1 MKQRL
6 HFLMA
11 LVLALCLTAPALAA
25 GFTDVPD
32 SHWASGY
39 IQRAYEEDWVHG
51 MGGGKYA
58 PAGTL
63 TRAQFLTMVTNAFF
77 SDDLDKVSVPDGSPW
92 YAACWSV
99 AQANGLQTGTSM
111 ERLSDLTDSVS
122 RYDMAQVIVNTLSGE
137 GISASDSEARAA
149 QAAIR
154 DWSGVPAG
162 YRDAV
167 SGAYALGIL
176 NGRNGSFDGTATM
189 NRAEAAT
196 VLCRMDDAISG
207 AQTPDTQTPDTQKPE
222 TQKPDTQTPAQN
234 TSTPEELAAEVV
246 RLVNVERAKEG
257 LAPLGTYD
265 SLTKAAQIRAPEIVT
280 LFSHDRPDGTSCF
293 TAMDQTGAKKGAY
306 TWGENI
312 AAGNATAAATVEQW
326 MNSPGHRANI
336 LNAKFT
342 HIGVGYQHS
351 AGSTYGHYWVQMFTG
366 TNAVPDSPGTGT
378 QTPSTQ
384 KPETQKPDTQKPETQ
399 KPDTQKPE
407 TQPPAQDASTP
418 EELAAEVVRLVN
430 VERAKEGLAPLGTY
444 DSLTKAAQIRA
455 PEIVTLFSHDRPDGT
470 SCFTA
475 MDQTGAKK
483 GAYTWGENIAAGN
496 ATAAATVEQWM
507 NSPGHRAN
515 ILNAKFTHI
524 GVGYQHS
531 AGSTYGH
538 YWVQMFTGT
547 SSVPDSPGTG
557 TQTPSTQ
564 PPSTQKPDTQKPD
577 TQLPSSG
584 EGGILFSCPT
594 ITLYP
599 GGTYSLSVLEHNM
612 RSASGVTWSN
622 ESPDLLRLNGN
633 GSSVTALAE
642 RGTGYLTASR
652 NGETIRLTV
661 RIIPTADQIALSCLS
676 TTMSVD
682 GYGSTELY
690 VFSTSRFYNQ
700 DCTVTW
706 TVDDPSILTLE
717 ERTSSAGNPSVRFQA
732 RRTGDACITCRV
744 TMADGSTAEE
754 YCFAHVR

>member
-51 MGGGKYA
+51 MGSGKYA

-207 AQTPDTQTPDTQKPE
+207 AQTPDTQTPDTQKP
-222 TQKPDTQTPAQN
+222 
-234 TSTPEELAAEVV
+234 
-246 RLVNVERAKEG
+246 
-257 LAPLGTYD
+257 
-265 SLTKAAQIRAPEIVT
+265 
-280 LFSHDRPDGTSCF
+280 
-293 TAMDQTGAKKGAY
+293 
-306 TWGENI
+306 
-312 AAGNATAAATVEQW
+312 
-326 MNSPGHRANI
+326 
-336 LNAKFT
+336 
-342 HIGVGYQHS
+342 
-351 AGSTYGHYWVQMFTG
+351 
-366 TNAVPDSPGTGT
+366 
-378 QTPSTQ
+378 
-384 KPETQKPDTQKPETQ
+384 
-399 KPDTQKPE
+399 DTQKPE

-475 MDQTGAKK
+475 MDQTGATK

-564 PPSTQKPDTQKPD
+564 TPSTQKPDTQKPD

>member
-51 MGGGKYA
+51 MGSGKYA

-207 AQTPDTQTPDTQKPE
+207 AQTPDTQTPDTQKP
-222 TQKPDTQTPAQN
+222 
-234 TSTPEELAAEVV
+234 
-246 RLVNVERAKEG
+246 
-257 LAPLGTYD
+257 
-265 SLTKAAQIRAPEIVT
+265 
-280 LFSHDRPDGTSCF
+280 
-293 TAMDQTGAKKGAY
+293 
-306 TWGENI
+306 
-312 AAGNATAAATVEQW
+312 
-326 MNSPGHRANI
+326 
-336 LNAKFT
+336 
-342 HIGVGYQHS
+342 
-351 AGSTYGHYWVQMFTG
+351 
-366 TNAVPDSPGTGT
+366 
-378 QTPSTQ
+378 
-384 KPETQKPDTQKPETQ
+384 
-399 KPDTQKPE
+399 DTQKPE
-407 TQPPAQDASTP
+407 TQPPAQNASTP

-475 MDQTGAKK
+475 MDQTGATK

-564 PPSTQKPDTQKPD
+564 TPSTQKPDTQKPD

-622 ESPDLLRLNGN
+622 ESPELLRLNGN

-642 RGTGYLTASR
+642 RGTGYLVASR

-732 RRTGDACITCRV
+732 HRTGDACITCRV

>member
-51 MGGGKYA
+51 MGSGKYA

-207 AQTPDTQTPDTQKPE
+207 AQTPDTQTPDTQN
-222 TQKPDTQTPAQN
+222 PD
-234 TSTPEELAAEVV
+234 
-246 RLVNVERAKEG
+246 
-257 LAPLGTYD
+257 
-265 SLTKAAQIRAPEIVT
+265 
-280 LFSHDRPDGTSCF
+280 
-293 TAMDQTGAKKGAY
+293 
-306 TWGENI
+306 
-312 AAGNATAAATVEQW
+312 
-326 MNSPGHRANI
+326 
-336 LNAKFT
+336 
-342 HIGVGYQHS
+342 
-351 AGSTYGHYWVQMFTG
+351 
-366 TNAVPDSPGTGT
+366 
-378 QTPSTQ
+378 
-384 KPETQKPDTQKPETQ
+384 TQ

-444 DSLTKAAQIRA
+444 DSLTRAAQIRA

-557 TQTPSTQ
+557 TQ

-612 RSASGVTWSN
+612 RSASGVTWAN
-622 ESPDLLRLNGN
+622 ESPELLRLNGN
-633 GSSVTALAE
+633 GSSVTALVE

-732 RRTGDACITCRV
+732 HRTGDACITCRV

>member
-222 TQKPDTQTPAQN
+222 TQKPDTQKPDTQKPETQPPAQDA
-234 TSTPEELAAEVV
+234 STPEELAAEVV

-265 SLTKAAQIRAPEIVT
+265 SLTRAAQIRAPEIVT

-293 TAMDQTGAKKGAY
+293 TAMDQTGATKGAY

-384 KPETQKPDTQKPETQ
+384 TPSTQKTETQKPDTQP
-399 KPDTQKPE
+399 
-407 TQPPAQDASTP
+407 
-418 EELAAEVVRLVN
+418 
-430 VERAKEGLAPLGTY
+430 
-444 DSLTKAAQIRA
+444 
-455 PEIVTLFSHDRPDGT
+455 
-470 SCFTA
+470 
-475 MDQTGAKK
+475 
-483 GAYTWGENIAAGN
+483 
-496 ATAAATVEQWM
+496 
-507 NSPGHRAN
+507 
-515 ILNAKFTHI
+515 
-524 GVGYQHS
+524 
-531 AGSTYGH
+531 
-538 YWVQMFTGT
+538 
-547 SSVPDSPGTG
+547 
-557 TQTPSTQ
+557 
-564 PPSTQKPDTQKPD
+564 
-577 TQLPSSG
+577 PSSG

-732 RRTGDACITCRV
+732 HRTGDACITCRV

>member
-99 AQANGLQTGTSM
+99 AQANGLQTGTPM

-207 AQTPDTQTPDTQKPE
+207 AQTPDTQTPDTQ
-222 TQKPDTQTPAQN
+222 TPDTQTP
-234 TSTPEELAAEVV
+234 
-246 RLVNVERAKEG
+246 
-257 LAPLGTYD
+257 D
-265 SLTKAAQIRAPEIVT
+265 
-280 LFSHDRPDGTSCF
+280 
-293 TAMDQTGAKKGAY
+293 
-306 TWGENI
+306 
-312 AAGNATAAATVEQW
+312 
-326 MNSPGHRANI
+326 
-336 LNAKFT
+336 
-342 HIGVGYQHS
+342 
-351 AGSTYGHYWVQMFTG
+351 
-366 TNAVPDSPGTGT
+366 
-378 QTPSTQ
+378 
-384 KPETQKPDTQKPETQ
+384 TQKPDTQ

-564 PPSTQKPDTQKPD
+564 TPSTQKPDTQKPD
-577 TQLPSSG
+577 TQPPSSG

-612 RSASGVTWSN
+612 RSASGVTWAN
-622 ESPDLLRLNGN
+622 ESPELLRLNGN

>member
-207 AQTPDTQTPDTQKPE
+207 AQTPDTQTPDTQKPDTQKPN
-222 TQKPDTQTPAQN
+222 TQKPDTQKPETQPPAQDA
-234 TSTPEELAAEVV
+234 STPEELAAEVV

-265 SLTKAAQIRAPEIVT
+265 SLTRAAQIRAPEIVT

-384 KPETQKPDTQKPETQ
+384 
-399 KPDTQKPE
+399 
-407 TQPPAQDASTP
+407 
-418 EELAAEVVRLVN
+418 L
-430 VERAKEGLAPLGTY
+430 
-444 DSLTKAAQIRA
+444 
-455 PEIVTLFSHDRPDGT
+455 
-470 SCFTA
+470 
-475 MDQTGAKK
+475 
-483 GAYTWGENIAAGN
+483 
-496 ATAAATVEQWM
+496 
-507 NSPGHRAN
+507 
-515 ILNAKFTHI
+515 
-524 GVGYQHS
+524 
-531 AGSTYGH
+531 
-538 YWVQMFTGT
+538 
-547 SSVPDSPGTG
+547 
-557 TQTPSTQ
+557 
-564 PPSTQKPDTQKPD
+564 PSTQKPDTQKPD
-577 TQLPSSG
+577 TQKPDTQPPSSG

-622 ESPDLLRLNGN
+622 ESPELLRLNGN

-732 RRTGDACITCRV
+732 HRTGDACITCRV

>member
-51 MGGGKYA
+51 MGSGKYA

-77 SDDLDKVSVPDGSPW
+77 SYDLDKVSVPDGSPW

-222 TQKPDTQTPAQN
+222 TQTPETQTPAQN

-265 SLTKAAQIRAPEIVT
+265 SLTRAAQIRAPEIVT

-293 TAMDQTGAKKGAY
+293 TAMDQTGA
-306 TWGENI
+306 T
-312 AAGNATAAATVEQW
+312 
-326 MNSPGHRANI
+326 
-336 LNAKFT
+336 
-342 HIGVGYQHS
+342 
-351 AGSTYGHYWVQMFTG
+351 
-366 TNAVPDSPGTGT
+366 
-378 QTPSTQ
+378 
-384 KPETQKPDTQKPETQ
+384 
-399 KPDTQKPE
+399 
-407 TQPPAQDASTP
+407 
-418 EELAAEVVRLVN
+418 
-430 VERAKEGLAPLGTY
+430 
-444 DSLTKAAQIRA
+444 
-455 PEIVTLFSHDRPDGT
+455 
-470 SCFTA
+470 
-475 MDQTGAKK
+475 K

-557 TQTPSTQ
+557 TQ
-564 PPSTQKPDTQKPD
+564 PPSTQKPDTAPPQTTP
-577 TQLPSSG
+577 TQPPSSG

>member
-51 MGGGKYA
+51 MGSGKYA

-207 AQTPDTQTPDTQKPE
+207 AQTPDTQTPDTQTPD
-222 TQKPDTQTPAQN
+222 TQKPDTQKPDTQKPDTQKPDTQKPDTQKPETQPPAQDA
-234 TSTPEELAAEVV
+234 STPEELAAEVV

-384 KPETQKPDTQKPETQ
+384 KPETAPPQTTP
-399 KPDTQKPE
+399 
-407 TQPPAQDASTP
+407 TQP
-418 EELAAEVVRLVN
+418 
-430 VERAKEGLAPLGTY
+430 
-444 DSLTKAAQIRA
+444 
-455 PEIVTLFSHDRPDGT
+455 
-470 SCFTA
+470 
-475 MDQTGAKK
+475 
-483 GAYTWGENIAAGN
+483 
-496 ATAAATVEQWM
+496 
-507 NSPGHRAN
+507 
-515 ILNAKFTHI
+515 
-524 GVGYQHS
+524 
-531 AGSTYGH
+531 
-538 YWVQMFTGT
+538 
-547 SSVPDSPGTG
+547 
-557 TQTPSTQ
+557 
-564 PPSTQKPDTQKPD
+564 
-577 TQLPSSG
+577 PSSG

-622 ESPDLLRLNGN
+622 ESPELLRLNGS

-732 RRTGDACITCRV
+732 HRTGDACITCRV

>member
-51 MGGGKYA
+51 MGSGKYA

-207 AQTPDTQTPDTQKPE
+207 AQTPDTQTPDTQTPDTQKPE
-222 TQKPDTQTPAQN
+222 TQKPDTQTPAQ
-234 TSTPEELAAEVV
+234 
-246 RLVNVERAKEG
+246 
-257 LAPLGTYD
+257 
-265 SLTKAAQIRAPEIVT
+265 
-280 LFSHDRPDGTSCF
+280 
-293 TAMDQTGAKKGAY
+293 
-306 TWGENI
+306 
-312 AAGNATAAATVEQW
+312 
-326 MNSPGHRANI
+326 
-336 LNAKFT
+336 
-342 HIGVGYQHS
+342 
-351 AGSTYGHYWVQMFTG
+351 
-366 TNAVPDSPGTGT
+366 
-378 QTPSTQ
+378 
-384 KPETQKPDTQKPETQ
+384 
-399 KPDTQKPE
+399 
-407 TQPPAQDASTP
+407 DASTP
-418 EELAAEVVRLVN
+418 EAMAAEVVRLVN

-564 PPSTQKPDTQKPD
+564 TPSTQKPDTQKPD

>member
-207 AQTPDTQTPDTQKPE
+207 AQTPDTQTPDTQKP
-222 TQKPDTQTPAQN
+222 D
-234 TSTPEELAAEVV
+234 
-246 RLVNVERAKEG
+246 
-257 LAPLGTYD
+257 
-265 SLTKAAQIRAPEIVT
+265 
-280 LFSHDRPDGTSCF
+280 
-293 TAMDQTGAKKGAY
+293 
-306 TWGENI
+306 
-312 AAGNATAAATVEQW
+312 
-326 MNSPGHRANI
+326 
-336 LNAKFT
+336 
-342 HIGVGYQHS
+342 
-351 AGSTYGHYWVQMFTG
+351 
-366 TNAVPDSPGTGT
+366 
-378 QTPSTQ
+378 
-384 KPETQKPDTQKPETQ
+384 TQKPDTQKPDTQ
-399 KPDTQKPE
+399 KPDTQKPD

-564 PPSTQKPDTQKPD
+564 TPSTQKPDTQKPD

>member
-366 TNAVPDSPGTGT
+366 T
-378 QTPSTQ
+378 
-384 KPETQKPDTQKPETQ
+384 
-399 KPDTQKPE
+399 
-407 TQPPAQDASTP
+407 
-418 EELAAEVVRLVN
+418 
-430 VERAKEGLAPLGTY
+430 
-444 DSLTKAAQIRA
+444 
-455 PEIVTLFSHDRPDGT
+455 
-470 SCFTA
+470 
-475 MDQTGAKK
+475 
-483 GAYTWGENIAAGN
+483 
-496 ATAAATVEQWM
+496 
-507 NSPGHRAN
+507 
-515 ILNAKFTHI
+515 
-524 GVGYQHS
+524 
-531 AGSTYGH
+531 
-538 YWVQMFTGT
+538 

-564 PPSTQKPDTQKPD
+564 TPSTQKPDTQKPD

-622 ESPDLLRLNGN
+622 ESPELLRLNGN

>member
-207 AQTPDTQTPDTQKPE
+207 AQTPDTQTPDTQTPDTQTPDTQKPE

-234 TSTPEELAAEVV
+234 T
-246 RLVNVERAKEG
+246 
-257 LAPLGTYD
+257 
-265 SLTKAAQIRAPEIVT
+265 
-280 LFSHDRPDGTSCF
+280 
-293 TAMDQTGAKKGAY
+293 
-306 TWGENI
+306 
-312 AAGNATAAATVEQW
+312 
-326 MNSPGHRANI
+326 
-336 LNAKFT
+336 
-342 HIGVGYQHS
+342 
-351 AGSTYGHYWVQMFTG
+351 
-366 TNAVPDSPGTGT
+366 
-378 QTPSTQ
+378 
-384 KPETQKPDTQKPETQ
+384 
-399 KPDTQKPE
+399 
-407 TQPPAQDASTP
+407 STP

-564 PPSTQKPDTQKPD
+564 TPSTQKPDTQKPD

>member
-51 MGGGKYA
+51 MGSGKYA

-222 TQKPDTQTPAQN
+222 TQKP
-234 TSTPEELAAEVV
+234 
-246 RLVNVERAKEG
+246 
-257 LAPLGTYD
+257 
-265 SLTKAAQIRAPEIVT
+265 
-280 LFSHDRPDGTSCF
+280 
-293 TAMDQTGAKKGAY
+293 
-306 TWGENI
+306 
-312 AAGNATAAATVEQW
+312 
-326 MNSPGHRANI
+326 
-336 LNAKFT
+336 
-342 HIGVGYQHS
+342 
-351 AGSTYGHYWVQMFTG
+351 
-366 TNAVPDSPGTGT
+366 
-378 QTPSTQ
+378 
-384 KPETQKPDTQKPETQ
+384 
-399 KPDTQKPE
+399 E

-444 DSLTKAAQIRA
+444 DSLTRAAQIRA
-455 PEIVTLFSHDRPDGT
+455 PEIVTLFSHDRP

-475 MDQTGAKK
+475 MDQTGATK

-564 PPSTQKPDTQKPD
+564 TPSTQKPDTQKPD

-622 ESPDLLRLNGN
+622 ESPELLRLNGN

>member
-51 MGGGKYA
+51 MGSGKYA

-207 AQTPDTQTPDTQKPE
+207 AQTPDTQKPETQKPETQKPE

-366 TNAVPDSPGTGT
+366 T
-378 QTPSTQ
+378 
-384 KPETQKPDTQKPETQ
+384 
-399 KPDTQKPE
+399 
-407 TQPPAQDASTP
+407 
-418 EELAAEVVRLVN
+418 
-430 VERAKEGLAPLGTY
+430 
-444 DSLTKAAQIRA
+444 
-455 PEIVTLFSHDRPDGT
+455 
-470 SCFTA
+470 
-475 MDQTGAKK
+475 
-483 GAYTWGENIAAGN
+483 
-496 ATAAATVEQWM
+496 
-507 NSPGHRAN
+507 
-515 ILNAKFTHI
+515 
-524 GVGYQHS
+524 
-531 AGSTYGH
+531 
-538 YWVQMFTGT
+538 

-564 PPSTQKPDTQKPD
+564 TPSTQKPDTQKPD

-622 ESPDLLRLNGN
+622 ESPELLRLNGN

>member
-207 AQTPDTQTPDTQKPE
+207 AQTPDTQTPDTQKP
-222 TQKPDTQTPAQN
+222 D
-234 TSTPEELAAEVV
+234 
-246 RLVNVERAKEG
+246 
-257 LAPLGTYD
+257 
-265 SLTKAAQIRAPEIVT
+265 
-280 LFSHDRPDGTSCF
+280 
-293 TAMDQTGAKKGAY
+293 
-306 TWGENI
+306 
-312 AAGNATAAATVEQW
+312 
-326 MNSPGHRANI
+326 
-336 LNAKFT
+336 
-342 HIGVGYQHS
+342 
-351 AGSTYGHYWVQMFTG
+351 
-366 TNAVPDSPGTGT
+366 
-378 QTPSTQ
+378 
-384 KPETQKPDTQKPETQ
+384 TQ

-407 TQPPAQDASTP
+407 TQPPAQNASTP

-564 PPSTQKPDTQKPD
+564 TPSTQKPDTQKPD

-661 RIIPTADQIALSCLS
+661 RIIPAADQIALSCLS

>member
-51 MGGGKYA
+51 MGSGKYA

-222 TQKPDTQTPAQN
+222 TQKPDTQKPDTQKPETQPPAQDA
-234 TSTPEELAAEVV
+234 STPEELAAEVV

-265 SLTKAAQIRAPEIVT
+265 SLTRAAQIRAPEIVT

-384 KPETQKPDTQKPETQ
+384 T
-399 KPDTQKPE
+399 
-407 TQPPAQDASTP
+407 
-418 EELAAEVVRLVN
+418 
-430 VERAKEGLAPLGTY
+430 
-444 DSLTKAAQIRA
+444 
-455 PEIVTLFSHDRPDGT
+455 
-470 SCFTA
+470 
-475 MDQTGAKK
+475 
-483 GAYTWGENIAAGN
+483 
-496 ATAAATVEQWM
+496 
-507 NSPGHRAN
+507 
-515 ILNAKFTHI
+515 
-524 GVGYQHS
+524 
-531 AGSTYGH
+531 
-538 YWVQMFTGT
+538 
-547 SSVPDSPGTG
+547 
-557 TQTPSTQ
+557 
-564 PPSTQKPDTQKPD
+564 PSTQKPDTQKPD

-622 ESPDLLRLNGN
+622 ESPELLRLNGN

>member
-51 MGGGKYA
+51 MGSGKYA

-265 SLTKAAQIRAPEIVT
+265 SLTRAAQIRAPEIVT

-384 KPETQKPDTQKPETQ
+384 T
-399 KPDTQKPE
+399 
-407 TQPPAQDASTP
+407 
-418 EELAAEVVRLVN
+418 
-430 VERAKEGLAPLGTY
+430 
-444 DSLTKAAQIRA
+444 
-455 PEIVTLFSHDRPDGT
+455 
-470 SCFTA
+470 
-475 MDQTGAKK
+475 
-483 GAYTWGENIAAGN
+483 
-496 ATAAATVEQWM
+496 
-507 NSPGHRAN
+507 
-515 ILNAKFTHI
+515 
-524 GVGYQHS
+524 
-531 AGSTYGH
+531 
-538 YWVQMFTGT
+538 
-547 SSVPDSPGTG
+547 
-557 TQTPSTQ
+557 
-564 PPSTQKPDTQKPD
+564 PSTQKPDTQKPD

-622 ESPDLLRLNGN
+622 ESPELLRLNGT

>member
-207 AQTPDTQTPDTQKPE
+207 AQTPDTQTPDTQKP
-222 TQKPDTQTPAQN
+222 
-234 TSTPEELAAEVV
+234 
-246 RLVNVERAKEG
+246 
-257 LAPLGTYD
+257 
-265 SLTKAAQIRAPEIVT
+265 
-280 LFSHDRPDGTSCF
+280 
-293 TAMDQTGAKKGAY
+293 
-306 TWGENI
+306 
-312 AAGNATAAATVEQW
+312 
-326 MNSPGHRANI
+326 
-336 LNAKFT
+336 
-342 HIGVGYQHS
+342 
-351 AGSTYGHYWVQMFTG
+351 
-366 TNAVPDSPGTGT
+366 
-378 QTPSTQ
+378 
-384 KPETQKPDTQKPETQ
+384 
-399 KPDTQKPE
+399 DTQKPE

-444 DSLTKAAQIRA
+444 DSLTRAAQIRA

-564 PPSTQKPDTQKPD
+564 TPSTQKPDTQKPD
-577 TQLPSSG
+577 TQPPSSG

>member
-99 AQANGLQTGTSM
+99 AQANGLQTGTPM

-207 AQTPDTQTPDTQKPE
+207 AQTPDTQTPDTQKPD
-222 TQKPDTQTPAQN
+222 TQKPDTQKPDTQKPETQTPAQN

-265 SLTKAAQIRAPEIVT
+265 SLTRAAQIRAPEIVT
-280 LFSHDRPDGTSCF
+280 
-293 TAMDQTGAKKGAY
+293 
-306 TWGENI
+306 I
-312 AAGNATAAATVEQW
+312 
-326 MNSPGHRANI
+326 
-336 LNAKFT
+336 
-342 HIGVGYQHS
+342 
-351 AGSTYGHYWVQMFTG
+351 
-366 TNAVPDSPGTGT
+366 
-378 QTPSTQ
+378 
-384 KPETQKPDTQKPETQ
+384 
-399 KPDTQKPE
+399 
-407 TQPPAQDASTP
+407 
-418 EELAAEVVRLVN
+418 
-430 VERAKEGLAPLGTY
+430 
-444 DSLTKAAQIRA
+444 
-455 PEIVTLFSHDRPDGT
+455 FSHDRPDGT

-564 PPSTQKPDTQKPD
+564 TPSTQKPDTQKPD
-577 TQLPSSG
+577 TQKPDTQPPSSG

-612 RSASGVTWSN
+612 RSASGVTWAN
-622 ESPDLLRLNGN
+622 ESPELLRLNGN

-732 RRTGDACITCRV
+732 HRTGDACITCRV

>member
-99 AQANGLQTGTSM
+99 AQANGLQTGTPM

-207 AQTPDTQTPDTQKPE
+207 AQTPDTQTPDTQ
-222 TQKPDTQTPAQN
+222 T
-234 TSTPEELAAEVV
+234 
-246 RLVNVERAKEG
+246 
-257 LAPLGTYD
+257 
-265 SLTKAAQIRAPEIVT
+265 
-280 LFSHDRPDGTSCF
+280 
-293 TAMDQTGAKKGAY
+293 
-306 TWGENI
+306 
-312 AAGNATAAATVEQW
+312 
-326 MNSPGHRANI
+326 
-336 LNAKFT
+336 
-342 HIGVGYQHS
+342 
-351 AGSTYGHYWVQMFTG
+351 
-366 TNAVPDSPGTGT
+366 
-378 QTPSTQ
+378 
-384 KPETQKPDTQKPETQ
+384 PDTQKPDTQ

-455 PEIVTLFSHDRPDGT
+455 PEIVTIFSHDRPDGT

-564 PPSTQKPDTQKPD
+564 TPSTQKPDTQKPD

-622 ESPDLLRLNGN
+622 ESPELLRLNGN

>member
-51 MGGGKYA
+51 MGSGKYA

-207 AQTPDTQTPDTQKPE
+207 AQTPDTQTPDTQKP
-222 TQKPDTQTPAQN
+222 D
-234 TSTPEELAAEVV
+234 
-246 RLVNVERAKEG
+246 
-257 LAPLGTYD
+257 
-265 SLTKAAQIRAPEIVT
+265 
-280 LFSHDRPDGTSCF
+280 
-293 TAMDQTGAKKGAY
+293 
-306 TWGENI
+306 
-312 AAGNATAAATVEQW
+312 
-326 MNSPGHRANI
+326 
-336 LNAKFT
+336 
-342 HIGVGYQHS
+342 
-351 AGSTYGHYWVQMFTG
+351 
-366 TNAVPDSPGTGT
+366 
-378 QTPSTQ
+378 
-384 KPETQKPDTQKPETQ
+384 TQ

-444 DSLTKAAQIRA
+444 DSLTRAAQIRA

-475 MDQTGAKK
+475 MDQTGATK

-564 PPSTQKPDTQKPD
+564 TPSTQKPDTQKPD

-717 ERTSSAGNPSVRFQA
+717 ERTASAGNPSVRFQA

>member
-222 TQKPDTQTPAQN
+222 TQKP
-234 TSTPEELAAEVV
+234 
-246 RLVNVERAKEG
+246 
-257 LAPLGTYD
+257 
-265 SLTKAAQIRAPEIVT
+265 
-280 LFSHDRPDGTSCF
+280 
-293 TAMDQTGAKKGAY
+293 
-306 TWGENI
+306 
-312 AAGNATAAATVEQW
+312 
-326 MNSPGHRANI
+326 
-336 LNAKFT
+336 
-342 HIGVGYQHS
+342 
-351 AGSTYGHYWVQMFTG
+351 
-366 TNAVPDSPGTGT
+366 
-378 QTPSTQ
+378 
-384 KPETQKPDTQKPETQ
+384 
-399 KPDTQKPE
+399 E

-564 PPSTQKPDTQKPD
+564 TPSTQKPDTQKPD

-622 ESPDLLRLNGN
+622 ESPELLRLNGN

>member
-222 TQKPDTQTPAQN
+222 TQKPDTQKPDTQKPETQPPAQDA
-234 TSTPEELAAEVV
+234 STPEELAAEVV

-280 LFSHDRPDGTSCF
+280 IFSHDRPDGTSCF

-384 KPETQKPDTQKPETQ
+384 
-399 KPDTQKPE
+399 
-407 TQPPAQDASTP
+407 
-418 EELAAEVVRLVN
+418 L
-430 VERAKEGLAPLGTY
+430 
-444 DSLTKAAQIRA
+444 
-455 PEIVTLFSHDRPDGT
+455 
-470 SCFTA
+470 
-475 MDQTGAKK
+475 
-483 GAYTWGENIAAGN
+483 
-496 ATAAATVEQWM
+496 
-507 NSPGHRAN
+507 
-515 ILNAKFTHI
+515 
-524 GVGYQHS
+524 
-531 AGSTYGH
+531 
-538 YWVQMFTGT
+538 
-547 SSVPDSPGTG
+547 
-557 TQTPSTQ
+557 
-564 PPSTQKPDTQKPD
+564 PSTQKPDTQKPD
-577 TQLPSSG
+577 TQPPSSG

-732 RRTGDACITCRV
+732 HRTGDACITCRV

>member
-207 AQTPDTQTPDTQKPE
+207 AQTPDTQTPDTQKP
-222 TQKPDTQTPAQN
+222 D
-234 TSTPEELAAEVV
+234 
-246 RLVNVERAKEG
+246 
-257 LAPLGTYD
+257 
-265 SLTKAAQIRAPEIVT
+265 
-280 LFSHDRPDGTSCF
+280 
-293 TAMDQTGAKKGAY
+293 
-306 TWGENI
+306 
-312 AAGNATAAATVEQW
+312 
-326 MNSPGHRANI
+326 
-336 LNAKFT
+336 
-342 HIGVGYQHS
+342 
-351 AGSTYGHYWVQMFTG
+351 
-366 TNAVPDSPGTGT
+366 
-378 QTPSTQ
+378 
-384 KPETQKPDTQKPETQ
+384 TQ

-564 PPSTQKPDTQKPD
+564 TPSTQKPDTQKPD
-577 TQLPSSG
+577 TQPPSSG

-612 RSASGVTWSN
+612 RSASGVTWAN

-633 GSSVTALAE
+633 GSSVTALVE

>member
-207 AQTPDTQTPDTQKPE
+207 AQTPDTQTPDTQTPDTQKPE

-234 TSTPEELAAEVV
+234 ASTPEELAAEVV

-384 KPETQKPDTQKPETQ
+384 KPETAPPQTTP
-399 KPDTQKPE
+399 
-407 TQPPAQDASTP
+407 TQP
-418 EELAAEVVRLVN
+418 
-430 VERAKEGLAPLGTY
+430 
-444 DSLTKAAQIRA
+444 
-455 PEIVTLFSHDRPDGT
+455 
-470 SCFTA
+470 
-475 MDQTGAKK
+475 
-483 GAYTWGENIAAGN
+483 
-496 ATAAATVEQWM
+496 
-507 NSPGHRAN
+507 
-515 ILNAKFTHI
+515 
-524 GVGYQHS
+524 
-531 AGSTYGH
+531 
-538 YWVQMFTGT
+538 
-547 SSVPDSPGTG
+547 
-557 TQTPSTQ
+557 
-564 PPSTQKPDTQKPD
+564 
-577 TQLPSSG
+577 PSSG

-732 RRTGDACITCRV
+732 HRTGDACITCRV

>member
-207 AQTPDTQTPDTQKPE
+207 AQTPDTQ
-222 TQKPDTQTPAQN
+222 
-234 TSTPEELAAEVV
+234 
-246 RLVNVERAKEG
+246 
-257 LAPLGTYD
+257 
-265 SLTKAAQIRAPEIVT
+265 
-280 LFSHDRPDGTSCF
+280 
-293 TAMDQTGAKKGAY
+293 
-306 TWGENI
+306 
-312 AAGNATAAATVEQW
+312 
-326 MNSPGHRANI
+326 
-336 LNAKFT
+336 
-342 HIGVGYQHS
+342 
-351 AGSTYGHYWVQMFTG
+351 
-366 TNAVPDSPGTGT
+366 
-378 QTPSTQ
+378 
-384 KPETQKPDTQKPETQ
+384 KPDTQKP
-399 KPDTQKPE
+399 D

-455 PEIVTLFSHDRPDGT
+455 PEIVTIFSHDRPDGT

-564 PPSTQKPDTQKPD
+564 TPSTQKPDTQKPD
-577 TQLPSSG
+577 TQPPSSG

-612 RSASGVTWSN
+612 RSASGVTWAN

-633 GSSVTALAE
+633 GSSVTALVE

-690 VFSTSRFYNQ
+690 VFSTSKFYNQ

>member
-207 AQTPDTQTPDTQKPE
+207 AQTPDTQTPDTQKP
-222 TQKPDTQTPAQN
+222 D
-234 TSTPEELAAEVV
+234 
-246 RLVNVERAKEG
+246 
-257 LAPLGTYD
+257 
-265 SLTKAAQIRAPEIVT
+265 
-280 LFSHDRPDGTSCF
+280 
-293 TAMDQTGAKKGAY
+293 
-306 TWGENI
+306 
-312 AAGNATAAATVEQW
+312 
-326 MNSPGHRANI
+326 
-336 LNAKFT
+336 
-342 HIGVGYQHS
+342 
-351 AGSTYGHYWVQMFTG
+351 
-366 TNAVPDSPGTGT
+366 
-378 QTPSTQ
+378 
-384 KPETQKPDTQKPETQ
+384 TQKPDTQKPDTQ
-399 KPDTQKPE
+399 KPDTQKPDTQKPD

-564 PPSTQKPDTQKPD
+564 TPSTQKPDTQKPD

>member
-207 AQTPDTQTPDTQKPE
+207 AQTPDTQTPDTQKP
-222 TQKPDTQTPAQN
+222 D
-234 TSTPEELAAEVV
+234 
-246 RLVNVERAKEG
+246 
-257 LAPLGTYD
+257 
-265 SLTKAAQIRAPEIVT
+265 
-280 LFSHDRPDGTSCF
+280 
-293 TAMDQTGAKKGAY
+293 
-306 TWGENI
+306 
-312 AAGNATAAATVEQW
+312 
-326 MNSPGHRANI
+326 
-336 LNAKFT
+336 
-342 HIGVGYQHS
+342 
-351 AGSTYGHYWVQMFTG
+351 
-366 TNAVPDSPGTGT
+366 
-378 QTPSTQ
+378 
-384 KPETQKPDTQKPETQ
+384 TQKPDTQKPDTQ
-399 KPDTQKPE
+399 KPDTQKPDTQKPD

-564 PPSTQKPDTQKPD
+564 TPSTQKPDTQKPD

-732 RRTGDACITCRV
+732 HRTGDACITCRV

>member
-99 AQANGLQTGTSM
+99 AQANGLQTGTAM

-207 AQTPDTQTPDTQKPE
+207 AQTPGGQRPD
-222 TQKPDTQTPAQN
+222 TQKPDTQKPDTQKPDTQPPAQDA
-234 TSTPEELAAEVV
+234 STPEELAAEVV

-265 SLTKAAQIRAPEIVT
+265 SITKAAQIRAPEIVT
-280 LFSHDRPDGTSCF
+280 IFSHDRPDGTSCF

-351 AGSTYGHYWVQMFTG
+351 AGSTYRHYWVQMFTG
-366 TNAVPDSPGTGT
+366 TNA
-378 QTPSTQ
+378 
-384 KPETQKPDTQKPETQ
+384 
-399 KPDTQKPE
+399 
-407 TQPPAQDASTP
+407 
-418 EELAAEVVRLVN
+418 
-430 VERAKEGLAPLGTY
+430 
-444 DSLTKAAQIRA
+444 
-455 PEIVTLFSHDRPDGT
+455 
-470 SCFTA
+470 
-475 MDQTGAKK
+475 
-483 GAYTWGENIAAGN
+483 
-496 ATAAATVEQWM
+496 
-507 NSPGHRAN
+507 
-515 ILNAKFTHI
+515 
-524 GVGYQHS
+524 
-531 AGSTYGH
+531 
-538 YWVQMFTGT
+538 
-547 SSVPDSPGTG
+547 VPDSPGTG

-577 TQLPSSG
+577 TQPPSSG
-584 EGGILFSCPT
+584 ESGILFSCPT

-690 VFSTSRFYNQ
+690 VFSTSKFYNQ

-717 ERTSSAGNPSVRFQA
+717 EQTSSAGNPSVRFQA
-732 RRTGDACITCRV
+732 HRTGDACITCRV

>member
-51 MGGGKYA
+51 MGSGKYA

-207 AQTPDTQTPDTQKPE
+207 AQTPDTQTPDTQKP
-222 TQKPDTQTPAQN
+222 D
-234 TSTPEELAAEVV
+234 
-246 RLVNVERAKEG
+246 
-257 LAPLGTYD
+257 
-265 SLTKAAQIRAPEIVT
+265 
-280 LFSHDRPDGTSCF
+280 
-293 TAMDQTGAKKGAY
+293 
-306 TWGENI
+306 
-312 AAGNATAAATVEQW
+312 
-326 MNSPGHRANI
+326 
-336 LNAKFT
+336 
-342 HIGVGYQHS
+342 
-351 AGSTYGHYWVQMFTG
+351 
-366 TNAVPDSPGTGT
+366 
-378 QTPSTQ
+378 
-384 KPETQKPDTQKPETQ
+384 TQ

-444 DSLTKAAQIRA
+444 DSLTRAAQIRA

-564 PPSTQKPDTQKPD
+564 TPSTQKPDTQKPD

-732 RRTGDACITCRV
+732 HRTGDACITCRV

>member
-99 AQANGLQTGTSM
+99 AQANGLQTGTPM

-222 TQKPDTQTPAQN
+222 TQKPD
-234 TSTPEELAAEVV
+234 
-246 RLVNVERAKEG
+246 
-257 LAPLGTYD
+257 
-265 SLTKAAQIRAPEIVT
+265 
-280 LFSHDRPDGTSCF
+280 
-293 TAMDQTGAKKGAY
+293 
-306 TWGENI
+306 
-312 AAGNATAAATVEQW
+312 
-326 MNSPGHRANI
+326 
-336 LNAKFT
+336 
-342 HIGVGYQHS
+342 
-351 AGSTYGHYWVQMFTG
+351 
-366 TNAVPDSPGTGT
+366 
-378 QTPSTQ
+378 
-384 KPETQKPDTQKPETQ
+384 
-399 KPDTQKPE
+399 

-564 PPSTQKPDTQKPD
+564 TPSTQKPDTQKPD

-622 ESPDLLRLNGN
+622 ESPELLRLNGN

>member
-1 MKQRL
+1 M
-6 HFLMA
+6 
-11 LVLALCLTAPALAA
+11 
-25 GFTDVPD
+25 PD

-51 MGGGKYA
+51 MGSGKYA

-265 SLTKAAQIRAPEIVT
+265 SLTRAAQIRAPEIVT

-342 HIGVGYQHS
+342 HIGVGYQYS

-384 KPETQKPDTQKPETQ
+384 T
-399 KPDTQKPE
+399 
-407 TQPPAQDASTP
+407 
-418 EELAAEVVRLVN
+418 
-430 VERAKEGLAPLGTY
+430 
-444 DSLTKAAQIRA
+444 
-455 PEIVTLFSHDRPDGT
+455 
-470 SCFTA
+470 
-475 MDQTGAKK
+475 
-483 GAYTWGENIAAGN
+483 
-496 ATAAATVEQWM
+496 
-507 NSPGHRAN
+507 
-515 ILNAKFTHI
+515 
-524 GVGYQHS
+524 
-531 AGSTYGH
+531 
-538 YWVQMFTGT
+538 
-547 SSVPDSPGTG
+547 
-557 TQTPSTQ
+557 
-564 PPSTQKPDTQKPD
+564 PSTQKPDTQKPD

-622 ESPDLLRLNGN
+622 ESPELLRLNGN

>member
-51 MGGGKYA
+51 MGSGKYA

-207 AQTPDTQTPDTQKPE
+207 AQTPDTQKPETQKPETQKPE

-293 TAMDQTGAKKGAY
+293 TAMDQTGA
-306 TWGENI
+306 T
-312 AAGNATAAATVEQW
+312 
-326 MNSPGHRANI
+326 
-336 LNAKFT
+336 
-342 HIGVGYQHS
+342 
-351 AGSTYGHYWVQMFTG
+351 
-366 TNAVPDSPGTGT
+366 
-378 QTPSTQ
+378 
-384 KPETQKPDTQKPETQ
+384 
-399 KPDTQKPE
+399 
-407 TQPPAQDASTP
+407 
-418 EELAAEVVRLVN
+418 
-430 VERAKEGLAPLGTY
+430 
-444 DSLTKAAQIRA
+444 
-455 PEIVTLFSHDRPDGT
+455 
-470 SCFTA
+470 
-475 MDQTGAKK
+475 K

-564 PPSTQKPDTQKPD
+564 TPSTQKPDTQKPD

-622 ESPDLLRLNGN
+622 ESPELLRLNGN

>member
-51 MGGGKYA
+51 MGSGKYA

-207 AQTPDTQTPDTQKPE
+207 AQTPDTQTPDTQKP
-222 TQKPDTQTPAQN
+222 D
-234 TSTPEELAAEVV
+234 
-246 RLVNVERAKEG
+246 
-257 LAPLGTYD
+257 
-265 SLTKAAQIRAPEIVT
+265 
-280 LFSHDRPDGTSCF
+280 
-293 TAMDQTGAKKGAY
+293 
-306 TWGENI
+306 
-312 AAGNATAAATVEQW
+312 
-326 MNSPGHRANI
+326 
-336 LNAKFT
+336 
-342 HIGVGYQHS
+342 
-351 AGSTYGHYWVQMFTG
+351 
-366 TNAVPDSPGTGT
+366 
-378 QTPSTQ
+378 
-384 KPETQKPDTQKPETQ
+384 TQ

-444 DSLTKAAQIRA
+444 DSLTRAAQIRA

-557 TQTPSTQ
+557 TQ

-612 RSASGVTWSN
+612 RSASGVTWAN
-622 ESPDLLRLNGN
+622 ESPELLRLNGN

>member
-99 AQANGLQTGTSM
+99 AQANGLQTGTAM

-222 TQKPDTQTPAQN
+222 TQKPDTQ
-234 TSTPEELAAEVV
+234 
-246 RLVNVERAKEG
+246 
-257 LAPLGTYD
+257 
-265 SLTKAAQIRAPEIVT
+265 
-280 LFSHDRPDGTSCF
+280 
-293 TAMDQTGAKKGAY
+293 
-306 TWGENI
+306 
-312 AAGNATAAATVEQW
+312 
-326 MNSPGHRANI
+326 
-336 LNAKFT
+336 
-342 HIGVGYQHS
+342 
-351 AGSTYGHYWVQMFTG
+351 
-366 TNAVPDSPGTGT
+366 
-378 QTPSTQ
+378 
-384 KPETQKPDTQKPETQ
+384 
-399 KPDTQKPE
+399 KPE
-407 TQPPAQDASTP
+407 TQPPAQNASTP

-475 MDQTGAKK
+475 MDQTGATKV
-483 GAYTWGENIAAGN
+483 AYTWGENIAAGN

-564 PPSTQKPDTQKPD
+564 TPSTQKPDTAPPQTTP
-577 TQLPSSG
+577 TQPPSSG

-612 RSASGVTWSN
+612 RSASGVTWAN
-622 ESPDLLRLNGN
+622 ESPELLRLNGN

>member
-222 TQKPDTQTPAQN
+222 TQKPDTQK
-234 TSTPEELAAEVV
+234 PE
-246 RLVNVERAKEG
+246 
-257 LAPLGTYD
+257 
-265 SLTKAAQIRAPEIVT
+265 
-280 LFSHDRPDGTSCF
+280 
-293 TAMDQTGAKKGAY
+293 
-306 TWGENI
+306 
-312 AAGNATAAATVEQW
+312 
-326 MNSPGHRANI
+326 
-336 LNAKFT
+336 
-342 HIGVGYQHS
+342 
-351 AGSTYGHYWVQMFTG
+351 
-366 TNAVPDSPGTGT
+366 
-378 QTPSTQ
+378 TQ
-384 KPETQKPDTQKPETQ
+384 KPETQKPD
-399 KPDTQKPE
+399 

-564 PPSTQKPDTQKPD
+564 TPSTQKPDTQKPD

>member
-222 TQKPDTQTPAQN
+222 TQKPDTQKPETQKPETQKPDTQPPAQDA
-234 TSTPEELAAEVV
+234 STPEELAAEVV

-265 SLTKAAQIRAPEIVT
+265 SLTRAAQIRAPEIVT

-306 TWGENI
+306 TWGEHI

-384 KPETQKPDTQKPETQ
+384 KPETQKPDTQKP
-399 KPDTQKPE
+399 DTQP
-407 TQPPAQDASTP
+407 
-418 EELAAEVVRLVN
+418 
-430 VERAKEGLAPLGTY
+430 
-444 DSLTKAAQIRA
+444 
-455 PEIVTLFSHDRPDGT
+455 
-470 SCFTA
+470 
-475 MDQTGAKK
+475 
-483 GAYTWGENIAAGN
+483 
-496 ATAAATVEQWM
+496 
-507 NSPGHRAN
+507 
-515 ILNAKFTHI
+515 
-524 GVGYQHS
+524 
-531 AGSTYGH
+531 
-538 YWVQMFTGT
+538 
-547 SSVPDSPGTG
+547 
-557 TQTPSTQ
+557 
-564 PPSTQKPDTQKPD
+564 
-577 TQLPSSG
+577 PSSG

-612 RSASGVTWSN
+612 RSASGVTWAN